1 MQYYVILMCDGKE
14 IDKVFDVVCVTNNY
28 DAGVRFCKYRNEAQ
42 TDFYYKIKYTRFYSF
57 K

>member
-1 MQYYVILMCDGKE
+1 MKYYVILMCDGKE

-28 DAGVRFCKYRNEAQ
+28 DAGVRFCKNRNEAQ

-57 K
+57 